1 MKKKIMF
8 VLSFIVLLSGCN
20 GFSRQTAEKTVNIS
34 QFTDVI
40 FDDTELL
47 PNTEFAWNM
56 GVDEFMENTYGADVL
71 DPNSKTFDSKRYFYS
86 KEQNVTT
93 LSPPVYYNIDKIPAK
108 AEVIYT
114 FNEDGLFKS
123 GYSWKFEEDKMEDL
137 NETVSILINDLN
149 SNSNLI
155 KQTIDIPNVLENEV
169 FNSPYTITWVLAD
182 SPESSITLRLNK
194 MKHTYL
200 LDITICE

>member
-20 GFSRQTAEKTVNIS
+20 GSSHQTAEKTVNIS

-71 DPNSKTFDSKRYFYS
+71 DPNSKTFDSQRYFYS

-93 LSPPVYYNIDKIPAK
+93 LSSPVYYNIDKIPAK
-108 AEVIYT
+108 AEVIYA

-123 GYSWKFEEDKMEDL
+123 GYSWKFEEDKIEDL

>member
-71 DPNSKTFDSKRYFYS
+71 DPNSKTFDSQRYFYS

-108 AEVIYT
+108 AEVIYA

-123 GYSWKFEEDKMEDL
+123 GYSWKFEEDKIEDL

-155 KQTIDIPNVLENEV
+155 KQTIDIPNVSENEP
-169 FNSPYTITWVLAD
+169 FNSSYIITWVLAD
-182 SPESSITLRLNK
+182 SPESSIILLLNK
-194 MKHTYL
+194 IKHTYL
-200 LDITICE
+200 LVITICE

>member
-40 FDDTELL
+40 FDDTEFL

-71 DPNSKTFDSKRYFYS
+71 DPNSKTFDSQRYFYL

-108 AEVIYT
+108 AEVIYA

-123 GYSWKFEEDKMEDL
+123 GYSWKFEEDKIEDL

>member
-8 VLSFIVLLSGCN
+8 VLSFLILLSGCN
-20 GFSRQTAEKTVNIS
+20 GFLCQTAEKTVNIS
-34 QFTDVI
+34 RFTDVI

-56 GVDEFMENTYGADVL
+56 EIDEFMENTYGADVL
-71 DPNSKTFDSKRYFYS
+71 DPNSKTFDSQRYFYS
-86 KEQNVTT
+86 KEQNVAT

-108 AEVIYT
+108 AEVIYA

-123 GYSWKFEEDKMEDL
+123 GYSWKFEEDKIEDL

-155 KQTIDIPNVLENEV
+155 KQTIDIPNVSENEA
-169 FNSPYTITWVLAD
+169 FNSPYIITWVLAD